1 MHESAIL
8 MRSQFKYNNYKV
20 VDSLALYKSFKSKV
34 IYMRRASVL
43 ELFLRAIA
51 AGHK

>member
-1 MHESAIL
+1 MKSAIL
-8 MRSQFKYNNYKV
+8 MRNQFKYNNYKV
-20 VDSLALYKSFKSKV
+20 VASLAFYKPLKSKA

-43 ELFLRAIA
+43 ELFLCAIA